1 MKAAPATRA
10 PAAGSDAAA
19 QFERDGFTI
28 LRDAVAPDVVR
39 DVDAA
44 LRPWF
49 DVTPHGRGDF
59 EGTSTQR
66 VYNLIAKIPAVWPLA
81 LHDGVLELVRGRLV
95 PAAQLSI
102 AQAVRILPG
111 ETEQAL
117 HTDDLPF
124 PIPKPHQPVVVNA
137 MWAITAFTRANGAT
151 RLVPG
156 SQAAGEPPPE
166 DDCVFAEMEPGSV
179 LVWDGSLFHG
189 GGANATDGE
198 RIGVTINYNASWL
211 RQQENQYLAVPR
223 EVVLQMP
230 QELRRLIGYELFGV
244 LGVIDGVHPLKSL

>member
-1 MKAAPATRA
+1 VKAAPETRP
-10 PAAGSDAAA
+10 PAVGDLAA
-19 QFERDGFTI
+19 QLARDGFAI
-28 LRDAVAPDVVR
+28 LRDVVAPEVVR
-39 DVDAA
+39 AVDAA

-49 DVTPHGRGDF
+49 DVTPQGRGDF

-66 VYNLIAKIPAVWPLA
+66 VYNLIAKTPAVWPLVLNA
-81 LHDGVLELVRGRLV
+81 GVLELVRGRLA

-111 ETEQAL
+111 ESEQAL

-137 MWAITAFTRANGAT
+137 MWAITPFTRTNGAT

-156 SQAAGEPPPE
+156 SQGAREVPPE
-166 DDCVFAEMEPGSV
+166 DGCVFAEMEPGSV

-189 GGANATDGE
+189 GGANASDGE
-198 RIGVTINYNASWL
+198 RIGVTVNYNASWL

-223 EVVLQMP
+223 ETVLQMP
-230 QELRRLIGYELFGV
+230 EELRRLIGYELFGV
-244 LGVIDGVHPLKSL
+244 LGVVDGVHPLKSL